1 MLRLAAA
8 GILFLSAVSLR
19 ADTPVASLRAGDK
32 APSFTAVDD
41 RGKPWNSADYVGKQ
55 VVVVYFYPADLTRQC
70 TQQACSFRDRQQ
82 QLKAAGITV
91 VGVSGDSVN
100 NHRLFKSLHTL
111 NYPLLADPEGR
122 VAKAF
127 GVPIRAGGE
136 ITRIVGGR
144 QKKLKRGVT
153 AHRWTFVIG
162 LDGRIVSRNTDV
174 RAESDGESVLNVVR
188 QLTASTQ

>member
-1 MLRLAAA
+1 MLRIAAA
-8 GILFLSAVSLR
+8 GILFLSTLVLR
-19 ADTPVASLRAGDK
+19 AETPVASLRAGDP
-32 APSFTAVDD
+32 APAFAAVDD
-41 RGKPWNSADYVGKQ
+41 AGRPWKSEDHVGKN
-55 VVVVYFYPADLTRQC
+55 VIVVYFYPADLTRQC
-70 TQQACSFRDRQQ
+70 TQQACSFRDRHQ

-91 VGVSGDSVN
+91 VGVSGDSVQ
-100 NHRLFKSLHTL
+100 NHRLFKSVHSL
-111 NYPLLADPEGR
+111 NFPLLADPRGQ
-122 VAKAF
+122 VAQAF
-127 GVPIRAGGE
+127 GVPVRAGGE

-174 RAESDGESVLNVVR
+174 RAESDAESVLNVVR